1 MRRQSYCL
9 SKPLWKRATGLTA
22 FRRTSHG
29 HVSAADLAFDRL
41 FDLAPGS
48 GRSRPS
54 AVIAG
59 TPPHACIAGLALGLR
74 VAERLNTAD
83 QLESVPDNENDA
95 GEDNELRQTEAE
107 HCAI

>member
-1 MRRQSYCL
+1 
-9 SKPLWKRATGLTA
+9 LTA
-22 FRRTSHG
+22 FHSTSHG
-29 HVSAADLAFDRL
+29 HISAADPAFDRL

-59 TPPHACIAGLALGLR
+59 MPPHARIASLAFRLR

-95 GEDNELRQTEAE
+95 GEDNELWQTEAE